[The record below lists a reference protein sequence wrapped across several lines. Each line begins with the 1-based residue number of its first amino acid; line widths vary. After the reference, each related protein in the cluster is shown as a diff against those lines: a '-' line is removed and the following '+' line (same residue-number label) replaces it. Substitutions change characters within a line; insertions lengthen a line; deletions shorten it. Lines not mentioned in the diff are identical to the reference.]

1 MQRGGTVR
9 ALNGRLLGQVL
20 HLDVLLNVVLPLASV
35 AAGPTGEQLD
45 ARLVQALV
53 QIEVQQF

>member
-1 MQRGGTVR
+1 MQRGGTVG